1 MSGDVPQFA
10 DLIADAYYAVR
21 ALDDS
26 TATSAT
32 IRRGRSVYS
41 QLLDY
46 RKSASMTEAQSALV
60 QTALDLIWARL
71 RSAQAGSRSLP
82 AMGQQKTQRH

>member
-1 MSGDVPQFA
+1 MSGAPQFT

-26 TATSAT
+26 TATTAA
-32 IRRGRSVYS
+32 IRKGRRVYS

-46 RKSASMTEAQSALV
+46 RKTAGMTEAQSALL

-71 RSAQAGSRSLP
+71 RSARAGSRSLP
-82 AMGQQKTQRH
+82 AMGQQKTKRL